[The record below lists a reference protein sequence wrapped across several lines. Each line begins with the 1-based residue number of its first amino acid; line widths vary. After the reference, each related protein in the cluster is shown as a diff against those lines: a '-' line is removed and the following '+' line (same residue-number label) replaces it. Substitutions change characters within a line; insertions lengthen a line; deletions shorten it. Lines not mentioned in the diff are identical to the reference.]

1 LRLRSSVAAA
11 LVCIGAGLAVS
22 PRAHAATCESLASL
36 AIPNVRITLA
46 RTVPAGGFTPPGGAR
61 QTFPPPPRPHVS
73 LASAGLGLGY
83 NGGRANARFEELPAF
98 CRVTATVAPSPTSDI
113 RVEVWLPAEGWNGSF
128 RGTGPNGLGGTIPY
142 NSMANALRDGYV
154 TASDDTGHRTAETNW
169 MDDPER
175 LLPIL
180 TGQRA
185 FVAEHLLSWLPAW
198 SIDVSRHARC
208 GFWKTLTALTMN
220 WLSNDLAEVEA
231 VLAHTRPPA
240 EAQA

>member
-1 LRLRSSVAAA
+1 MVLDEWLAERLAVASLLAGLYRGDVARGIEGLRDRLPVGEADADDEDSVRQSFRRLFACWEEEGREKILEDYALLFGGPGQLLAPPWESVYRTKEKLLFGEPEAAVRHFYRSFGLSSVATAQPADHVA
-11 LVCIGAGLAVS
+11 LELAFLGRLSGLA
-22 PRAHAATCESLASL
+22 
-36 AIPNVRITLA
+36 
-46 RTVPAGGFTPPGGAR
+46 
-61 QTFPPPPRPHVS
+61 
-73 LASAGLGLGY
+73 
-83 NGGRANARFEELPAF
+83 
-98 CRVTATVAPSPTSDI
+98 
-113 RVEVWLPAEGWNGSF
+113 
-128 RGTGPNGLGGTIPY
+128 
-142 NSMANALRDGYV
+142 
-154 TASDDTGHRTAETNW
+154 